1 MRKVIAIAFAL
12 FGCASQVLAGPEQVR
27 CPDHGVDAQR
37 ISVEHLPYVNGCPR
51 GGERDTYS
59 HTYVE
64 GPFLKQHTFSITE
77 CL

>member
-1 MRKVIAIAFAL
+1 MKKVIAITFAL
-12 FGCASQVLAGPEQVR
+12 FGFASQASAGPEQVS
-27 CPDHGVDAQR
+27 CTSHGQNAQR
-37 ISVEHLPYVNGCPR
+37 VNIEHLPYVDGCPR